1 MSKFHE
7 IDTVKI
13 LVPVSGTSE
22 VKRESVSFPAGT
34 EGTLIVAGK
43 GGGLVEIGW
52 EAPDGLSCDGLI
64 VPLRDDQM
72 ELAEAYAG

>member
-43 GGGLVEIGW
+43 GGGWWKSAGR
-52 EAPDGLSCDGLI
+52 
-64 VPLRDDQM
+64 LRT
-72 ELAEAYAG
+72 GFPVTG

>member
-34 EGTLIVAGK
+34 EGTLIVAGN
-43 GGGLVEIGW
+43 GGWVVDIGW
-52 EAPDGLSCDGLI
+52 SAPYGLSCDWLI
-64 VPLRDDQM
+64 VALRDYQM
-72 ELAEAYAG
+72 ELA

>member
-7 IDTVKI
+7 IDIIKT
-13 LVPVSGTSE
+13 LVPVSGVSE

-43 GGGLVEIGW
+43 DGGLVEIGW
-52 EAPDGLSCDGLI
+52 AALDGLSCDGLI
-64 VPLRDDQM
+64 VPLRDEQM
-72 ELAEAYAG
+72 ELVEAYVG